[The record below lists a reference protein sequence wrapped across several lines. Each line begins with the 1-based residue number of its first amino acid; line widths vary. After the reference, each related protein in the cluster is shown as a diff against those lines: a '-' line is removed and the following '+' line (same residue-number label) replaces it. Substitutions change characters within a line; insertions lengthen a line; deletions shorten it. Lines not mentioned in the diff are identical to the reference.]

1 MMHTIVMP
9 DLGQTTA
16 EGKIL
21 RWLKNPGERVSKGD
35 HLLEIETDKVTMDV
49 ESYLSGY
56 LRQVLAAEGEMVS
69 AMAPIALVTDTLEEP
84 LERSEQKVTASIPA
98 AEPVA
103 AAPPTAAPIRAGLS
117 VAPAA
122 KARAKELGIDLALVP
137 GTGPNGLITGKD
149 VEGFPRE
156 RAASKP
162 MAAMAALVARSMQTI
177 PHFYL
182 SADLDVSVAERWRE
196 GWNALHPD
204 LRATLNDVFARAAS
218 QALRDIP
225 RLNVSYRDGKYE
237 QKPEA
242 DILLVAALESGLA
255 LVPVADPGRQPWEE
269 CLRRLR
275 EVLERAKQ
283 GRVTDSTSKIAPLLA
298 VSNLGMFRV
307 KEFSAIIPPSC
318 TAALGV
324 GAARDVPVVRNQ
336 QVQVGRVAT
345 LTLSADH
352 RVVDGI
358 TAANFMEKIQEHLN
372 NL

>member
-1 MMHTIVMP
+1 MMQTIVMP

-21 RWLKNPGERVSKGD
+21 RWLKNPGERISKGD
-35 HLLEIETDKVTMDV
+35 HLLEVETDKVTMEV

-56 LRQVLAAEGEMVS
+56 LRQVLAAEGQVVS
-69 AMAPIALVTDTLEEP
+69 AMAPIAIVTDTLEEP
-84 LERSEQKVTASIPA
+84 WEREEQKAGPLIASHVVPA
-98 AEPVA
+98 AYPRA
-103 AAPPTAAPIRAGLS
+103 AAPSPAGSS
-117 VAPAA
+117 VAPPA
-122 KARAKELGIDLALVP
+122 KILAQALGIDLTLVR
-137 GTGPNGLITGKD
+137 GTGPGGLITRKD
-149 VEGFPRE
+149 IEGFTRD

-162 MAAMAALVARSMQTI
+162 MAAMAALVTKSMQTI
-177 PHFYL
+177 PHFYV
-182 SADLDVSVAERWRE
+182 SADVDVSAAESWRKK
-196 GWNALHPD
+196 WNASHPE

-225 RLNVSYRDGKYE
+225 RLNVSYHDGQYE
-237 QKPEA
+237 QKTES
-242 DILLVAALESGLA
+242 DILLVVAFESA
-255 LVPVADPGRQPWEE
+255 LVLVPAADPGRQPWEE
-269 CLRRLR
+269 CLRSLHGI
-275 EVLERAKQ
+275 LERAKLGQ
-283 GRVTDSTSKIAPLLA
+283 AAESTFKVTPLLA

-318 TAALGV
+318 TAALAV
-324 GAARDVPVVRNQ
+324 GMARDIPVVRDGE
-336 QVQVGRVAT
+336 VQLGQVAT

>member
-21 RWLKNPGERVSKGD
+21 KWLKNPGERISKGD
-35 HLLEIETDKVTMDV
+35 HLLEVETDKVTMEV

-56 LRQVLAAEGEMVS
+56 LRQTLAAEGQMVS
-69 AMAPIALVTDTLEEP
+69 ALAPIALVTDTLDEP
-84 LERSEQKVTASIPA
+84 LDRVEQKVSAPISDGQSA
-98 AEPVA
+98 A
-103 AAPPTAAPIRAGLS
+103 AAPRAATSPGAGLS

-122 KARAKELGIDLALVP
+122 KALAKELGIDLVLVR
-137 GTGPNGLITGKD
+137 GTGPGGLITRKD
-149 VEGFPRE
+149 VEGYTRG
-156 RAASKP
+156 RGASKP
-162 MAAMAALVARSMQTI
+162 MAAMAALVTRSMQTI

-182 SADLDVSVAERWRE
+182 SADVDIAAAESWRE
-196 GWNALHPD
+196 QWNASHPD
-204 LRATLNDVFARAAS
+204 LQATLNDVFTRVAS
-218 QALRDIP
+218 QALCDI
-225 RLNVSYRDGKYE
+225 RRINVSYCEGQY
-237 QKPEA
+237 QPKPDA
-242 DILLVAALESGLA
+242 DIALVVGIESALV
-255 LVPVADPGRQPWEE
+255 LVPVADPGRRSWED
-269 CLRRLR
+269 CLRNLR

-283 GRVTDSTSKIAPLLA
+283 GHVTDSKIAPLLA

-318 TAALGV
+318 TAALAVGV
-324 GAARDVPVVRNQ
+324 ARDIPVVRDGK
-336 QVQVGRVAT
+336 VQVGRIAT

-358 TAANFMEKIQEHLN
+358 TAAKFMEKIQEHLN

>member
-21 RWLKNPGERVSKGD
+21 KWLKNPGERVSKGD
-35 HLLEIETDKVTMDV
+35 HLLEVETDKVTMEV

-56 LRQVLAAEGEMVS
+56 LRQVLAAEGQMVS
-69 AMAPIALVTDTLEEP
+69 AMAPIALVSDTREEP
-84 LERSEQKVTASIPA
+84 LERPEQRAPGSMAA

-103 AAPPTAAPIRAGLS
+103 AAPRTIAPSPSGLA

-122 KARAKELGIDLALVP
+122 RTLAKELGIDLALVP
-137 GTGPNGLITGKD
+137 GTGPGGLITRKD
-149 VEGFPRE
+149 VEGFAPA
-156 RAASKP
+156 RATSKP
-162 MAAMAALVARSMQTI
+162 MAAMAALVTRSMQTI

-182 SADLDVSVAERWRE
+182 TADVDVSAAERWRE
-196 GWNALHPD
+196 QWNTSHPD

-218 QALRDIP
+218 QALHDIP
-225 RLNVSYRDGKYE
+225 RLNVSYGEGKYE
-237 QKPEA
+237 PNPEA
-242 DILLVAALESGLA
+242 DILLVVALESGLA
-255 LVPVADPGRQPWEE
+255 LVPVADPGRQSWEE
-269 CLRRLR
+269 CLRSMHG
-275 EVLERAKQ
+275 VLERAKQ
-283 GRVTDSTSKIAPLLA
+283 GRVAEAKIAPLLA

-318 TAALGV
+318 TAALAV
-324 GAARDVPVVRNQ
+324 GAARDVPVVRHGE
-336 QVQVGRVAT
+336 VQVGRVAT

-372 NL
+372 KL